1 MNLVSLLLRHAD
13 ERPDAV
19 AVVDGDREIT
29 FAELEALAAATAGSF
44 ARLGVVPGDRVALV
58 GANDVFFVT
67 VYLGALWAGAVA
79 VPLNPLAPAAVLER
93 EVARV
98 GARTVVCG
106 PTTSG
111 LLGLPGAVSEDALP
125 PGDAMA
131 IEVERDDA
139 ELAVLL
145 FTSGTA
151 GAPRAAMLTHANL
164 AANIGQVQDHP
175 GLRVGPDDVGLAALP
190 FFHVFGLNVALGVGL
205 AGGIRTVLLDQ
216 FDSARAA
223 RLVRDHA
230 VTILAGVPTMFGA
243 FLELPVELAPAD
255 AFASVRIAVSGAA
268 ELAPDRAAAFRDR
281 FGITIYEGYGLTEA
295 APIVCTTAVERVP
308 HWGSIGPPL
317 PGVEVRL
324 VGADGDDVLV
334 GDPGEIWVR
343 GPNVFAGYWGD
354 DEATARVLTDGWLHT
369 GDIAVADDDGYL
381 SLVDRVKDLVIV
393 SGFNV
398 YPAEVEDV
406 LRAFP
411 GVADAA
417 VIGVPSART
426 GEAVAAWVVAEP
438 GATLTAD
445 ALREHASRQLARYK
459 VPSTLEIVDALPRDA
474 AGKLLRRVLRPA
486 TS

>member
-1 MNLVSLLLRHAD
+1 MNLVSLLLGHVD

-19 AVVDGDREIT
+19 ALVDGDREIT

-44 ARLGVVPGDRVALV
+44 GRLGVTPGDRVAIV
-58 GANDVFFVT
+58 GANDVFFVAA
-67 VYLGALWAGAVA
+67 YLGALWAGAVA
-79 VPLNPLAPAAVLER
+79 VPLNPLAPPAVLER
-93 EVARV
+93 EIERV
-98 GARTVVCG
+98 GARVVVCG
-106 PTTSG
+106 PAASG
-111 LLGLPGAVSEDALP
+111 LLGLPGAVGEDALP
-125 PGDAMA
+125 PGDALA
-131 IEVERDDA
+131 VEVERDEV

-151 GAPRAAMLTHANL
+151 GAPRAAMLTHGNL
-164 AANIGQVQDHP
+164 AANIGQVQGHP
-175 GLRVGPDDVGLAALP
+175 GLRVSAEDVGLAALP

-216 FDSARAA
+216 FDPARAA
-223 RLVRDHA
+223 RLVRDHG
-230 VTILAGVPTMFGA
+230 VTILAAVPTMFAA
-243 FLELPVELAPAD
+243 FLELPADVAPAD
-255 AFASVRIAVSGAA
+255 TFTSVRIAVSGAA
-268 ELAPDRAAAFRDR
+268 ELPPDCAAAFRER
-281 FGITIYEGYGLTEA
+281 FGVTIYEGYGLTEA
-295 APIVCTTAVERVP
+295 APIVCTTAVERGP

-317 PGVEVRL
+317 PGIEVRL
-324 VGADGDDVLV
+324 VAADGDDALV

-354 DEATARVLTDGWLHT
+354 DEATARVLAGGWLHT
-369 GDIAVADDDGYL
+369 GDVAVSDDDGYL

-406 LRAFP
+406 LRTYP

-438 GATLTAD
+438 GVALTVD